1 MTMTMTQAHQAQI
14 DYDNGVEV
22 REIAKKLGNCSARQV
37 RRFLNVRLSKE
48 EKDWAAQAL
57 ANGVSQK
64 EIANELGVT
73 ASSICRHKSRYK
85 SRQDKTVQ
93 DRIVQAREDGVRP
106 EVVASLFGVTLQA
119 VNQLGPTGSTGS
131 TGSKPSDKALIL
143 EYINSGESPE
153 NIAEKYGIPL
163 VYVEAFIGP
172 FLSGQE
178 DLQTA
183 IQRLGPSGYLD
194 LSDLE
199 MTTETLDEFLELV
212 DLTHVVALNLSNN
225 KLTSLP
231 KKFDQLTNLAA
242 IVLSNNDRQLKVPEE
257 LSIIW
262 SAS

>member
-1 MTMTMTQAHQAQI
+1 MTMTTAQAHQALI

-22 REIAKKLGNCSARQV
+22 KEIAKKLGNCSALQV
-37 RRFLNVRLSKE
+37 RRFLKVRLSEE

-57 ANGVSQK
+57 VNGVSQK
-64 EIANELGVT
+64 EIADELGVA
-73 ASSICRHKSRYK
+73 ASSISRYKSRFK

-93 DRIVQAREDGVRP
+93 DGIVQALEDGVRP
-106 EVVASLFGVTLQA
+106 EVVASKFGVTLEE
-119 VNQLGPTGSTGS
+119 GPTDSR
-131 TGSKPSDKALIL
+131 PSDKALIL

-153 NIAEKYGIPL
+153 NIAEKYDMAL

-199 MTTETLDEFLELV
+199 MTTETLDVFLELV

-225 KLTSLP
+225 KLTYIPSRL
-231 KKFDQLTNLAA
+231 KALTHLAA